1 MLIQRKSS
9 SCTKSPTDALP
20 WGAFG
25 AKSVQYS
32 NISIKASWFQPNQ
45 VDNFQA
51 YKSFTASLANCTDYC
66 GKTFLNSLTLE
77 GWALY
82 WANSDGYSLMP
93 SSEAFMAHICTKTNA
108 FYYFIIILYWPWDHF
123 AGSAAEFGRRG
134 GKNCR
139 IFLQWM
145 PNWEGI
151 ATELNFYL
159 WHDDNLT

>member
-9 SCTKSPTDALP
+9 SCTKSPTDE
-20 WGAFG
+20 AFG
-25 AKSVQYS
+25 AKSVEYS
-32 NISIKASWFQPNQ
+32 NISIKASWFQPNR

-51 YKSFTASLANCTDYC
+51 YKSFTASLANCTAYC

-82 WANSDGYSLMP
+82 WANSDGYGPMSA
-93 SSEAFMAHICTKTNA
+93 SKAFAAHICTKTNT
-108 FYYFIIILYWPWDHF
+108 FYYFFVILYWSRDHF

-134 GKNCR
+134 GNCR

-159 WHDDNLT
+159 RHDDNLT